1 MSPNESL
8 MSLTHW
14 HPCPWRRCWFIRAK
28 DTQTFWLILKSTYIR
43 RHPSINFAHLRKT
56 TLRMRYV
63 ILHDDFGLYHL
74 IPSYTYIWQFPGK
87 WVTHLVVPVISWL
100 LERLHERAIQRGVP
114 RCRLLI
120 SCASTSRGCRCAPR
134 KLQPRKRRSPWRGGN
149 SQVPGGLGGK

>member
-1 MSPNESL
+1 
-8 MSLTHW
+8 MSLSCHW
-14 HPCPWRRCWFIRAK
+14 HT
-28 DTQTFWLILKSTYIR
+28 DTHVPDDVVDSSELRIPKPSGWSLNRPTSDVIL
-43 RHPSINFAHLRKT
+43 PSILL
-56 TLRMRYV
+56 TLGKQHYEWDMWFYMM
-63 ILHDDFGLYHL
+63 ILAYTILYL
-74 IPSYTYIWQFPGK
+74 YLTEFPGK